1 MKTAC
6 CQCSRVIF
14 GAPTGN
20 DGRTF
25 CNNDFCLEEF
35 RKAERGVYRH
45 ALYDQR
51 DLNSIFF
58 QGGVTLSDAR
68 ADRRIERRLKRSHD
82 FPFGYFARP
91 YHPCRFRYLFARN
104 LWLWRPSN
112 QLRCLPKM
120 PPDGSSPTLPTGF
133 TTHLRTTVHSSSTGA
148 CQ

>member
-1 MKTAC
+1 MKVTC

-14 GAPTGN
+14 GAPRNN

-58 QGGVTLSDAR
+58 QAGATLATPS
-68 ADRRIERRLKRSHD
+68 EVRLVAELSA
-82 FPFGYFARP
+82 G
-91 YHPCRFRYLFARN
+91 
-104 LWLWRPSN
+104 
-112 QLRCLPKM
+112 
-120 PPDGSSPTLPTGF
+120 
-133 TTHLRTTVHSSSTGA
+133 
-148 CQ
+148 